1 MPITTVA
8 TESSVT
14 YQHKSKYDVELETTL
29 AKRPR
34 NEQSGFDPGSWPTYI
49 TTRTDTHHILTNAIR
64 VRCCHY
70 KSNRPS
76 PSRTK

>member
-1 MPITTVA
+1 MLIMTA
-8 TESSVT
+8 AIEISVT
-14 YQHKSKYDVELETTL
+14 YQHQSKYEVELQTTL

-49 TTRTDTHHILTNAIR
+49 TTRTDTHQTLTNAIR

-76 PSRTK
+76 PARTK